1 MIRLWLTFALM
12 LFSLQIF
19 SQTKVTGTV
28 KSSLDQKTLYDVAI
42 TLVESGE
49 TVNSDRIGY
58 FQFIDV
64 QPGEYTMQISQIG
77 YEEYQEK
84 ITVGT
89 EPLELGE
96 ILLTFNPRSVNVGV
110 ITLSADELASDEASA
125 QSSVGLLQSSQDVF
139 AQTAA
144 FELGAFWFRTRGY
157 DNKYSDVLFNGIRMN
172 KVDNDRVDFGNW
184 GGLNDIT
191 RHPAEVT
198 YGLDPSDYAFGDLG
212 GVTYIDTRP
221 SILRTGTSLSYSLT
235 NRSYRQRLM
244 LTHNTGLNK
253 NGWGFIASGSRR
265 WAEEG
270 RIDGTFYDAWAY
282 FLGAEKKFNNQHSL
296 NLSVMG
302 APYRRSGNS
311 PNTQEIYDLMGT
323 GYNAYWG
330 YQDGEK
336 RSERVKKN
344 HEPIAML
351 THHWN
356 FNENSKLTTT
366 IAYQKGKNGSS
377 RLDWYNA
384 NNPSPIYYRR
394 FPSYYLSQDRTPEQV
409 DNLRNLWQNDTNWSQ
424 INWAQLYTAN
434 ANQADGHAVYSLVSD
449 VNEDKTLS
457 FSSTLR
463 SQFSETF
470 TLFGGINYQGTNS
483 EVYREIDDLLGA
495 DFAWDKDD
503 FAEPGINGD
512 FDTNNP
518 NRKVY
523 EGDKTQYNAIY
534 THNNMNAWANG
545 NWKVENFDITLGA
558 KIANTAIQRDGKYNH
573 YAYDNSEGKSE
584 KYNFLDYG
592 AKLQLLYKINGRNF
606 VSLNGAYFTNAPTI
620 NDVFPQ
626 GRDNNSTLPDLE
638 STKIKSGD
646 INYILRAPRVKARAT
661 AFYAKTEDEVET
673 SFGYLDLSGT
683 SGGASLFTAEVLSG
697 VDKEY
702 IGTELAIEAQLTTTI
717 TANAVASIGQH
728 IYANDPDLYYF
739 TDEFADGLVDLG
751 GYAYRGKTY
760 LKNYK
765 LSNSPQKGYSF
776 GLEYR
781 DPKYWWISATGNY
794 LADNYVDVSPSKRTD
809 AFVINEYG
817 DVYTE
822 ITESDLRSILKQEK
836 FSNEFMLNASAGKS
850 FRFGEYYMIISA
862 NVNNILNNKNYRTGG
877 FEQLRLADY
886 NAEIQPYYQTIFGN
900 RYWYDQGTSYFIN
913 FILRF

>member
-1 MIRLWLTFALM
+1 MIRLWLSFVLI
-12 LFSLQIF
+12 LISLQLF

-28 KSSLDQKTLYDVAI
+28 KSSLDQQALYDVSV
-42 TLVESGE
+42 TLIQSGA
-49 TVNSDRIGY
+49 TVSTDRLGF
-58 FQFIDV
+58 FQFSEV
-64 QPGEYTMQISQIG
+64 NPGEYTLQITQVG
-77 YEEYQEK
+77 YEQYQED

-96 ILLTFNPRSVNVGV
+96 LFITYDPQAVNVGV
-110 ITLSADELASDEASA
+110 ITLSEDELASDESSS

-139 AQTAA
+139 VKKAA

-157 DNKYSDVLFNGIRMN
+157 DNKFNEVFFNGIRMN

-198 YGLDPSDYAFGDLG
+198 YGLDPSDYTFGDLG

-221 SILRTGTSLSYSLT
+221 STLRTGTSLSYSLT

-244 LTHNTGLNK
+244 ATHNTGLNQK
-253 NGWGFIASGSRR
+253 GWGFTVSGSRR

-282 FLGAEKKFNNQHSL
+282 FLGAEKKLNERHSL
-296 NLSVMG
+296 QLTIMG
-302 APYRRSGNS
+302 APYRRAGNS
-311 PNTQEIYDLMGT
+311 PATQEIYDLMGT

-344 HEPIAML
+344 HEPIGML

-356 FNENSKLTTT
+356 FNDNSKLTTT
-366 IAYQKGKNGSS
+366 VAYQAGKNGSS

-394 FPSYYLSQDRTPEQV
+394 FPSYYMSQDRTPEQIEA
-409 DNLRNLWQNDTNWSQ
+409 LRNLWLNDTSWSQ
-424 INWAQLYTAN
+424 INWNQLYSAN
-434 ANQADGHAVYSLVSD
+434 ANQADGHAVYMLVSD

-463 SQFSETF
+463 TQLSEMF
-470 TLFGGINYQGTNS
+470 ALYAGVNYQGTKS
-483 EVYREIDDLLGA
+483 EVYRELDDLLGA
-495 DFAWDKDD
+495 DFAWDIDD
-503 FAEPGINGD
+503 FAEPGISGD
-512 FDTNNP
+512 YDVNNP
-518 NRKVY
+518 DRKIY
-523 EGDKTQYNAIY
+523 EGDKMQYNAEF
-534 THNNMNAWANG
+534 THNNMNVWANG
-545 NWKVENFDITLGA
+545 NFKLNNFDITVGA
-558 KIANTAIQRDGKYNH
+558 KLANTTIQRNGLFNH
-573 YAYDNSEGKSE
+573 YSYTNSLGESE
-584 KYNFLDYG
+584 KYDFLDYG
-592 AKLQLLYKINGRNF
+592 GKLQLLYKINGRNF

-626 GRDNNSTLPDLE
+626 GRDNNATIPNLE
-638 STKIKSGD
+638 STKVKAAD

-661 AFYAKTEDEVET
+661 AFIAKSEDEVET
-673 SFGYLDLSGT
+673 SFGYLDLSAD
-683 SGGASLFTAEVLSG
+683 SDASLFTAEVLSG
-697 VDKEY
+697 VAKQY
-702 IGTELAIEAQLTTTI
+702 LGTELAVEAQLTTTL
-717 TANAVASIGQH
+717 TANAVASIGQYT
-728 IYANDPDLYYF
+728 YANNPDLYYF
-739 TDEFADGLVDLG
+739 TDDFADLG
-751 GYAYRGKTY
+751 GLSYEGVSY

-765 LSNSPQKGYSF
+765 LASSPQKGYSF

-781 DPKYWWISATGNY
+781 DPKYWWLGATANY

-809 AFVINEYG
+809 AYVQNEYG
-817 DVYTE
+817 EVYPE
-822 ITESDLRSILKQEK
+822 ITETDLRNILKQEK

-850 FRFGEYYMIISA
+850 FRFGDYYMIVSA

-886 NAEIQPYYQTIFGN
+886 RVEQEPYNRTIFGN

-913 FILRF
+913 LILRF